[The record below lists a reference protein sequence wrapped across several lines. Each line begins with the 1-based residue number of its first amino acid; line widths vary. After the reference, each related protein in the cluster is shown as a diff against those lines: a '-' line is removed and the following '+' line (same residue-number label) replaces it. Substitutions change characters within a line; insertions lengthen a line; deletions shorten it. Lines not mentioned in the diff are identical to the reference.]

1 MIDESQTVREA
12 AQPVVTMLRECDR
25 SDHCHRLAEYAAG
38 NATIQDINREDLL
51 YPFRCH
57 RDDGLVLRVEGPAQ
71 QNWVQY
77 GPGDLFYWLTEDN
90 RTLKN
95 AIETKDMW
103 YAAQGRVIDVQ
114 PRFIEDT
121 PYGDDR

>member
-12 AQPVVTMLRECDR
+12 VQPVVTMLRGCDR
-25 SDHCHRLAEYAAG
+25 SDHCHRLADVVRGIAQP
-38 NATIQDINREDLL
+38 QDINREDLF

-57 RDDGLVLRVEGPAQ
+57 RDDGLVLHVKGDAR
-71 QNWVQY
+71 QNWIEY
-77 GPGDLFYWLTEDN
+77 GPGDQFHWITQDN
-90 RTLKN
+90 RNLSN
-95 AIETKDMW
+95 AINTNNLWEALQAGM
-103 YAAQGRVIDVQ
+103 IDVQ